1 MEVIVSA
8 IMGEFANRTISFLI
22 QKYSKRVTTTTEEER
37 LDNLQRL
44 LLRVRIIIEDA
55 EERHVTNQAML
66 HQLNILRKEM
76 YRGYYT
82 LDTFRFRAHDV
93 KKEKDHEVSY
103 SFVLSKFNHAK
114 RVCFCSDSD
123 ERVKELEKVV
133 VSLETIIGD
142 ANEFIKLSSTYP
154 RLSRQPYSMYL
165 LLDKC
170 MFGRQM
176 EMECVINFL
185 LQEEITYG
193 ADHLGVLPIIGPG
206 KVGKSTLVEH
216 ACIDERVR
224 SHFSQIVFFSK
235 DGLTDGNIVTLKD
248 CGTTKH
254 QTHDA
259 LGGSERRLVVVELDG
274 EIDQGLWERFYSAS
288 KSCFAYGSKIIIT
301 SRSDKIASFGT
312 TQPLKLQF
320 LTHEAFWYLFRV
332 RAFGSSDPAENP
344 KLASLAMDMAS
355 EVSGCFTSVNMFNG
369 PLRSNTTTRFWSFVL
384 ATIRGFK
391 QKNLS
396 IYSSTNP
403 LDPWAVVAPLYIP
416 RANKNLD
423 PVAILNNYQ
432 RNCNETHSYSGLIT
446 ASSPSAASQIMVQDI
461 MFGTATPP
469 GKFEVLAWRSH
480 IPPYYSCVFDCE
492 IKRPPTCMVS
502 RKKKTKKIGI

>member
-1 MEVIVSA
+1 
-8 IMGEFANRTISFLI
+8 
-22 QKYSKRVTTTTEEER
+22 
-37 LDNLQRL
+37 
-44 LLRVRIIIEDA
+44 
-55 EERHVTNQAML
+55 
-66 HQLNILRKEM
+66 M

-93 KKEKDHEVSY
+93 KKEKDHGVSY
-103 SFVLSKFNHAK
+103 SFILSKFNHAK
-114 RVCFCSDSD
+114 RVCFRSDSD
-123 ERVKELEKVV
+123 ERVKELKVV

-154 RLSRQPYSMYL
+154 CLSRQPYSMYL

-185 LQEEITYG
+185 LHGEITYG

-235 DGLTDGNIVTLKD
+235 DGLTHGNIVTLKD

-259 LGGSERRLVVVELDG
+259 LGGSKRRLVVVELDG

-301 SRSDKIASFGT
+301 SRSDKIASFRT
-312 TQPLKLQF
+312 TLPHK
-320 LTHEAFWYLFRV
+320 V
-332 RAFGSSDPAENP
+332 RAFGSSDPTENP
-344 KLASLAMDMAS
+344 KLASLAMDMVS

-369 PLRSNTTTRFWSFVL
+369 PLRSNTITRFWSFVL

-396 IYSSTNP
+396 IYNSTNP
-403 LDPWAVVAPLYIP
+403 LDPWAVMAPLYIP

-432 RNCNETHSYSGLIT
+432 RNCNEAHSYSGLIT
-446 ASSPSAASQIMVQDI
+446 ASSPSAASQITVQDI
-461 MFGTATPP
+461 MFGTATPL
-469 GKFEVLAWRSH
+469 GQFKVLAWRSH
-480 IPPYYSCVFDCE
+480 IPPYYSCIFDCE
-492 IKRPPTCMVS
+492 IKRPPTRMVS

>member
-8 IMGEFANRTISFLI
+8 ILGELASRTISFLI
-22 QKYSKRVTTTTEEER
+22 DKYSERVTTTTEEER

-44 LLRVRIIIEDA
+44 LLRVRIIVEDA

-93 KKEKDHEVSY
+93 NREKDHGVSY
-103 SFVLSKFNHAK
+103 SFVLSKFSHAK
-114 RVCFCSDSD
+114 RVCFYSDGD

-142 ANEFIKLSSTYP
+142 ANEFIKFSSTYP

-176 EMECVINFL
+176 EMEFVINFL
-185 LQEEITYG
+185 LQEEIYG
-193 ADHLGVLPIIGPG
+193 AGHLGVLPIIGPG

-224 SHFSQIVFFSK
+224 NHFSQIVFFSK
-235 DGLTDGNIVTLKD
+235 DGLTLTDGNIVTLND
-248 CGTTKH
+248 GGLTKH
-254 QTHDA
+254 QNHA
-259 LGGSERRLVVVELDG
+259 LCGSERRLVVVELDG

-288 KSCFAYGSKIIIT
+288 KSFFAYGSKIIVT

-369 PLRSNTTTRFWSFVL
+369 PLRSNANAHFWSFVL

-391 QKNLS
+391 RKNLS
-396 IYSSTNP
+396 VYGSANP
-403 LDPWAVVAPLYIP
+403 VDPWAVMAPLYIP
-416 RANKNLD
+416 RASKNLE
-423 PVAILNNYQ
+423 PVAILDNYQ
-432 RNCNETHSYSGLIT
+432 RGCNQVDSFAGLVTTFGPSVTPQIT
-446 ASSPSAASQIMVQDI
+446 VQDI

-469 GKFEVLAWRSH
+469 RQFEVIAWRSH
-480 IPPYYSCVFDCE
+480 IPPYYSCVFKCE
-492 IKRPPTCMVS
+492 IKKPTRMVS

>member
-1 MEVIVSA
+1 MEVIVST

-22 QKYSKRVTTTTEEER
+22 QKYSERVTTTTEEER

-44 LLRVRIIIEDA
+44 LLRVCIIIEDA

-176 EMECVINFL
+176 EMERVINFL

-248 CGTTKH
+248 C
-254 QTHDA
+254 
-259 LGGSERRLVVVELDG
+259 DG
-274 EIDQGLWERFYSAS
+274 EIDQVLWERFYSAS

-432 RNCNETHSYSGLIT
+432 RNCNDPDYGL
-446 ASSPSAASQIMVQDI
+446 SPSAASQIMVQDI

>member
-8 IMGEFANRTISFLI
+8 IMGELASRTISFLI
-22 QKYSKRVTTTTEEER
+22 DKYSERVTTAATEEER

-44 LLRVRIIIEDA
+44 LLRVRIIVEDA
-55 EERHVTNQAML
+55 EERHVTNKAML
-66 HQLNILRKEM
+66 NQLNILRKEM

-82 LDTFRFRAHDV
+82 LDTFKCRAHDV
-93 KKEKDHEVSY
+93 KERDQAVSY

-114 RVCFCSDSD
+114 RVCFCSDSG
-123 ERVKELEKVV
+123 ERVKELVKVV
-133 VSLETIIGD
+133 VCLETIIRD
-142 ANEFIKLSSTYP
+142 ANEFIKFLKTYP

-176 EMECVINFL
+176 EMECVISFL

-224 SHFSQIVFFSK
+224 NHFSQIVFFSK
-235 DGLTDGNIVTLKD
+235 DGLTAGNIATLKD
-248 CGTTKH
+248 GGVTKH
-254 QTHDA
+254 QAHA
-259 LGGSERRLVVVELDG
+259 LDGSERRLVVVELDG
-274 EIDQGLWERFYSAS
+274 EIDQVSWERFYLAS

-320 LTHEAFWYLFRV
+320 LTQEAFWYLFRV

-369 PLRSNTTTRFWSFVL
+369 LLRSNANTSFWSFVL

-391 QKNLS
+391 QRNL
-396 IYSSTNP
+396 IVYNNANP
-403 LDPWAVVAPLYIP
+403 VDPWAVVAPLYIP
-416 RANKNLD
+416 RANKNLT

-432 RNCNETHSYSGLIT
+432 RGCNEAHNYSGLIT
-446 ASSPSAASQIMVQDI
+446 ASNNISAAPQITVQDI
-461 MFGTATPP
+461 MFGTATPT
-469 GKFEVLAWRSH
+469 GQFEVLAWRSH

-492 IKRPPTCMVS
+492 IKRPAHMVS
-502 RKKKTKKIGI
+502 RKKKSKKIAI

>member
-1 MEVIVSA
+1 M
-8 IMGEFANRTISFLI
+8 
-22 QKYSKRVTTTTEEER
+22 TTTTEEER

-55 EERHVTNQAML
+55 EERHVTNQDML

-76 YRGYYT
+76 YIGYYT

-93 KKEKDHEVSY
+93 KKEKDHGVSY

-114 RVCFCSDSD
+114 RVCFCSDSN
-123 ERVKELEKVV
+123 ERVKELKKVV

-154 RLSRQPYSMYL
+154 HISRQPYSMYL

-185 LQEEITYG
+185 LHGEITYG
-193 ADHLGVLPIIGPG
+193 ADHLGVLPIIGLG
-206 KVGKSTLVEH
+206 KMGKSTHVEH

-235 DGLTDGNIVTLKD
+235 DGLTHGNIVTLKD

-259 LGGSERRLVVVELDG
+259 LGGSKRRLVVVELDG

-301 SRSDKIASFGT
+301 SRTDKIASFGT
-312 TQPLKLQF
+312 TQQHKL
-320 LTHEAFWYLFRV
+320 V
-332 RAFGSSDPAENP
+332 PDS
-344 KLASLAMDMAS
+344 
-355 EVSGCFTSVNMFNG
+355 
-369 PLRSNTTTRFWSFVL
+369 
-384 ATIRGFK
+384 
-391 QKNLS
+391 
-396 IYSSTNP
+396 
-403 LDPWAVVAPLYIP
+403 
-416 RANKNLD
+416 
-423 PVAILNNYQ
+423 
-432 RNCNETHSYSGLIT
+432 
-446 ASSPSAASQIMVQDI
+446 
-461 MFGTATPP
+461 
-469 GKFEVLAWRSH
+469 
-480 IPPYYSCVFDCE
+480 
-492 IKRPPTCMVS
+492 
-502 RKKKTKKIGI
+502 

>member
-1 MEVIVSA
+1 
-8 IMGEFANRTISFLI
+8 
-22 QKYSKRVTTTTEEER
+22 
-37 LDNLQRL
+37 
-44 LLRVRIIIEDA
+44 
-55 EERHVTNQAML
+55 ML

-93 KKEKDHEVSY
+93 KKEKDHGVSY
-103 SFVLSKFNHAK
+103 SFILSKFNHAK
-114 RVCFCSDSD
+114 RVCFRSDSD
-123 ERVKELEKVV
+123 ERVKELKVV

-154 RLSRQPYSMYL
+154 CLSRQPHSMYL

-185 LQEEITYG
+185 LHGEITYG

-235 DGLTDGNIVTLKD
+235 DGLTHGNIVTLKD

-254 QTHDA
+254 QTDDA
-259 LGGSERRLVVVELDG
+259 LGGSKRRLVVVELDG

-288 KSCFAYGSKIIIT
+288 KSCFAYGNPT
-301 SRSDKIASFGT
+301 
-312 TQPLKLQF
+312 
-320 LTHEAFWYLFRV
+320 
-332 RAFGSSDPAENP
+332 ENP
-344 KLASLAMDMAS
+344 KLASLVMDMAS
-355 EVSGCFTSVNMFNG
+355 E
-369 PLRSNTTTRFWSFVL
+369 
-384 ATIRGFK
+384 
-391 QKNLS
+391 
-396 IYSSTNP
+396 
-403 LDPWAVVAPLYIP
+403 
-416 RANKNLD
+416 
-423 PVAILNNYQ
+423 
-432 RNCNETHSYSGLIT
+432 RNCNEAHNYSGLIT
-446 ASSPSAASQIMVQDI
+446 ASSPSAASQITVQDI
-461 MFGTATPP
+461 MFGTATPL
-469 GKFEVLAWRSH
+469 GQFKVLAWRSH

-492 IKRPPTCMVS
+492 IKRPPTRMVS

>member
-1 MEVIVSA
+1 
-8 IMGEFANRTISFLI
+8 
-22 QKYSKRVTTTTEEER
+22 
-37 LDNLQRL
+37 
-44 LLRVRIIIEDA
+44 
-55 EERHVTNQAML
+55 ML

-93 KKEKDHEVSY
+93 KKEKDHGVSY

-123 ERVKELEKVV
+123 ERVKELKKVV

-154 RLSRQPYSMYL
+154 HLSRQPYSMYL

-185 LQEEITYG
+185 SHGEITYG
-193 ADHLGVLPIIGPG
+193 TDHLGVLPIIGLG

-216 ACIDERVR
+216 ACIDERVH

-235 DGLTDGNIVTLKD
+235 DGLTPGNIVTLRD

-259 LGGSERRLVVVELDG
+259 LGGSKRRLVVVELDG

-312 TQPLKLQF
+312 TQPHKPNREPQADIIGNG
-320 LTHEAFWYLFRV
+320 HGQRGEW
-332 RAFGSSDPAENP
+332 
-344 KLASLAMDMAS
+344 
-355 EVSGCFTSVNMFNG
+355 MFHKCKHVQW
-369 PLRSNTTTRFWSFVL
+369 PTEIEHHHSFWSFVL

-391 QKNLS
+391 QKNLI
-396 IYSSTNP
+396 IYNSTNP

-423 PVAILNNYQ
+423 PVVILNNYQ
-432 RNCNETHSYSGLIT
+432 RNCNEAHSYSGLIT
-446 ASSPSAASQIMVQDI
+446 ASSPSAASQITVQDI
-461 MFGTATPP
+461 MFGTATPL
-469 GKFEVLAWRSH
+469 GQFN
-480 IPPYYSCVFDCE
+480 CVFDCE
-492 IKRPPTCMVS
+492 IKRPPTRMVS

>member
-1 MEVIVSA
+1 
-8 IMGEFANRTISFLI
+8 
-22 QKYSKRVTTTTEEER
+22 
-37 LDNLQRL
+37 
-44 LLRVRIIIEDA
+44 
-55 EERHVTNQAML
+55 
-66 HQLNILRKEM
+66 M

-312 TQPLKLQF
+312 TQ
-320 LTHEAFWYLFRV
+320 V

-355 EVSGCFTSVNMFNG
+355 E
-369 PLRSNTTTRFWSFVL
+369 
-384 ATIRGFK
+384 
-391 QKNLS
+391 KNLS